1 MRYNF
6 IKSQAGIHFFHTSE
20 NEIAEAEETLG
31 LKLPKELREF
41 LIKVGYGFLKRS
53 EYNINR
59 ILSPAFIRDARL
71 KVNDFEFFPDI
82 EVYEELE
89 EDKLIFF
96 EANESA
102 LLLIELGENQHSS
115 IFYDEIKIADS
126 LEEFSKRMMVD
137 DKCISI
143 CQRIWSN

>member
-1 MRYNF
+1 MKFDFVKN
-6 IKSQAGIHFFHTSE
+6 QVENQFFPVSE

-31 LKLPKELREF
+31 LKIPRELREF
-41 LIKVGYGFLKRS
+41 LTEVGYGFLKS
-53 EYNINR
+53 SDYNINR
-59 ILSPAFIRDARL
+59 ILGPASIRDARL

-82 EVYEELE
+82 EVFEELE

-126 LEEFSKRMMVD
+126 LEEFLKRMMVD
-137 DKCISI
+137 DKYYLDIE
-143 CQRIWSN
+143 